1 LRKTKHTMSLDSTS
15 FSTPASVTKP
25 SMTYGLILGC
35 TLVATSLATHFAG
48 LGFDSSISKLLPWLA
63 MIGILYYALSDFK
76 TKFNS
81 GYLSYGTGVK
91 LSVLTGV
98 WAGIVSSLYT
108 YIFFQYIAPEVTEE
122 LLVKAAQD
130 MADQG
135 MGDAE
140 IEQALEISQVFM
152 TPATFAFMNLFAVP
166 LMTLIIGLILSAILK
181 KDA

>member
-1 LRKTKHTMSLDSTS
+1 MSLDSS
-15 FSTPASVTKP
+15 PFSTPAPITKP
-25 SMTYGLILGC
+25 SMTYGLLLGG
-35 TLVATSLATHFAG
+35 TMIALSLVSHFG
-48 LGFDSSISKLLPWLA
+48 QLGFDSTISKALPW
-63 MIGILYYALSDFK
+63 IGATAVLYYAISDFK
-76 TKFNS
+76 TTFNG
-81 GYLSYGTGVK
+81 GYLSFGTGLK

-108 YIFFQYIAPEVTEE
+108 YVFFQYIAPNLTQEI
-122 LLVKAAQD
+122 LLKAAQD

-140 IEQALEISQVFM
+140 IEQAIEISEVFM

-166 LMTLIIGLILSAILK
+166 LMALVIGLLLSAILK